1 MKLRNISHHFYLK
14 KAKLCDLYL
23 PVLAGASRMGGLVR
37 VARILRLVV
46 HVSGRQ

>member
-1 MKLRNISHHFYLK
+1 MKHQSLFLYKPTSV
-14 KAKLCDLYL
+14 CDLYL
-23 PVLAGASRMGGLVR
+23 PVFARAPRMGGLVR